1 MEYPYQIQVRLVN
14 VLCCIHNIIRIIG
27 GDDDIDEEWIREFNK
42 GRRSLEMARDD
53 IVVSKAITSTQS
65 RQANAI

>member
-1 MEYPYQIQVRLVN
+1 MNMNKGFYIRLFEIDN
-14 VLCCIHNIIRIIG
+14 T
-27 GDDDIDEEWIREFNK
+27 GDDDIDEEWIREFNE
-42 GRRSLEMARDD
+42 GRRCLEMARDD

>member
-1 MEYPYQIQVRLVN
+1 MEYPDQIQVRLVN